1 MPYKPND
8 YTLHPMA
15 ISVLGLTIAY
25 GDDHNA
31 AYDYLVWCS
40 DIREAATASK
50 GLVRLLNGFSN

>member
-1 MPYKPND
+1 
-8 YTLHPMA
+8 MA

-40 DIREAATASK
+40 VIREAATASK
-50 GLVRLLNGFSN
+50 GLVRLLNGFSH